1 MGAANIRTQVGIVG
15 AGPAGLLLSHLL
27 HLQGIESVVLETRSR
42 AYCEGRVRAG
52 VLEQGTVDLLIQ
64 SGVGERLKR
73 EGLKHDGIW
82 LSFGGTRHFINMTE
96 LTGGKSITVYAQ
108 HEVITDLIRARLD
121 AGGQILFGVDN
132 VTIHDFDGDGFDSR
146 QSNRRAPKIRF
157 RQDGESRELSCDF
170 IAGCDGSHGV
180 CHQSIPYGAI
190 TAYEKVYPFAW
201 LGILAEAPPTSNE
214 LVYALH
220 ERGFALFSMRS
231 PEITR
236 LYLQC
241 RPDEDIAKWPDERIW
256 DELLLRLS
264 SRDEGSCE
272 AWAPAT
278 GAIIQKGITPMRSF
292 VAEPMQYG
300 RLFLA
305 GDSAHIVPPTGAKG
319 LNLAAADVR
328 ILANGLAEFY
338 SSGRRNILNDYSRT
352 CLRRVWKAQRFSW
365 WMTTM
370 LHRAEDAG
378 AFDYRRQL
386 AELDYVI
393 GSRAAMTSLAENYV
407 GLPMD

>member
-1 MGAANIRTQVGIVG
+1 MGTTTVRTQVGIVG

-27 HLQGIESVVLETRSR
+27 HLQRIESVVMETRSR

-64 SGVGERLKR
+64 SGVGERLQR

-108 HEVITDLIRARLD
+108 HEVITDLIKARLD
-121 AGGQILFGVDN
+121 AAGQILFGVQD
-132 VTIHDFDGDGFDSR
+132 VTIHDFGGDKSE
-146 QSNRRAPKIRF
+146 NPAPTIRF
-157 RQDGESRELSCDF
+157 RQDGELFELRCDF

-180 CHQSIPYGAI
+180 CRPSIPDGVI
-190 TAYEKVYPFAW
+190 KTYEKVYPFAW
-201 LGILAEAPPTSNE
+201 LGILAEAPPTSDE

-220 ERGFALFSMRS
+220 ERGFALFSMRT
-231 PEITR
+231 PKITR

-241 RPDEDIAKWPDERIW
+241 CPDENIANWPDERIW
-256 DELLLRLS
+256 KELLLRLS
-264 SRDEGSCE
+264 SRNEGTHD
-272 AWAPAT
+272 AWVPAT

-292 VAEPMQYG
+292 VAEPMQFG

-319 LNLAAADVR
+319 LNLAAADVQ
-328 ILANGLAEFY
+328 ILAKGLAEFY
-338 SSGRRNILNDYSRT
+338 SSGAKNTLNDYSRT

-370 LHRAEDAG
+370 LHRDEDASE
-378 AFDYRRQL
+378 FDHRRQL
-386 AELDYVI
+386 AELDYLI